1 MPHVLRRNRARRPRR
16 QHAAVALLFIVGA
29 LAPRTGTADVVFDPW
44 NFAQNVVSAIQS
56 ITAVAQQVQQLANE
70 TTQIAN
76 QVQQL
81 QDMANQAARIT
92 APTWGEVQVS
102 IAALANAVQIG
113 QAIAYNLPDI
123 QARFQAQFPGYVP
136 PTDWNTQL
144 QQSSQSTLDTLN
156 ATLYSAGLNAGDF
169 DSVQGA
175 LTALRDASD
184 GATGRNELLQVGNSL
199 ASLQIQEMTKM
210 RQLLALEISA
220 QNVWKANS
228 TNTNAASEAAVQRF
242 IGTPG
247 AVANPF
253 ASGAGVNP

>member
-1 MPHVLRRNRARRPRR
+1 MPHVLRRNLARRPRR
-16 QHAAVALLFIVGA
+16 QHAAIALLFIVGA
-29 LAPRTGTADVVFDPW
+29 LAPRSGAADVVFDPW

-92 APTWGEVQVS
+92 SPTWGEVQVS

-123 QARFQAQFPGYVP
+123 QARFRAQFPGYVP

-144 QQSSQSTLDTLN
+144 QQASQSTLDTLN

-169 DSVQGA
+169 NSVEAA
-175 LTALRDASD
+175 LTSLRVASD
-184 GATGRNELLQVGNSL
+184 SATGRNDLLQVANSL

-220 QNVWKANS
+220 QNVWKANAI
-228 TNTNAASEAAVQRF
+228 NTNAASEAALQQF
-242 IGTPG
+242 IGVPG
-247 AVANPF
+247 TVTNPA
-253 ASGAGVNP
+253 ASRSGLNF